1 MHAITSPPSVTAS
14 DRLGLTLFVAIVAH
28 ALVILGVTFVPHERN
43 RQRQD
48 TLDVVLVQSRA
59 EAPPDD
65 ARYLAQASQD
75 GGGESAQP
83 ERPATPLLPA
93 FTGTRAEIA
102 SVSPPV
108 PPQPLEAVDR
118 RQTAAPKR
126 SADTPERSRPER
138 GPVLAQD
145 HIPRP
150 QKATKEPERPPDPRS
165 QPDATRKNV
174 TLAEVKAVAPV
185 EQAPKQP
192 TPTQTLTAA
201 SLRAQAIESLAAEID
216 TRLKAY
222 AEWPRRKWITA
233 RTREHK
239 YAAYMEAWRQ
249 KVERVGNLNYPDQAR
264 RKRLSG
270 TLLLDVALNPDGSIN
285 EIILRRSS
293 GKKVL
298 DDAAVRI
305 VKLSAPFAKFPDAF
319 LEEVD
324 ILHIERTW
332 QFLVGNKFESR

>member
-1 MHAITSPPSVTAS
+1 M
-14 DRLGLTLFVAIVAH
+14 AIVAH
-28 ALVILGVTFVPHERN
+28 ALVILGVTFVPHDRS
-43 RQRQD
+43 RQRHD

-59 EAPPDD
+59 ETAPDD

-75 GGGESAQP
+75 GGGESDEP
-83 ERPATPLLPA
+83 DRPTTPLPPA

-102 SVSPPV
+102 AVSPPV
-108 PPQPLEAVDR
+108 PPRQLEAVDR
-118 RQTAAPKR
+118 LRTAAPKS
-126 SADTPERSRPER
+126 SADAPERSRPQS
-138 GPVLAQD
+138 GPVLAQTRTQSD
-145 HIPRP
+145 QRASTQP
-150 QKATKEPERPPDPRS
+150 KKPPDPEAQPAS
-165 QPDATRKNV
+165 QPKVLTV
-174 TLAEVKAVAPV
+174 AEIKAVAPV
-185 EQAPKQP
+185 VQAPQ
-192 TPTQTLTAA
+192 TPALTQTLTAA
-201 SLRAQAIESLAAEID
+201 SLRAQAIESLTAEID
-216 TRLKAY
+216 DRLKAY

-249 KVERVGNLNYPDQAR
+249 KVERVGNLNYPDEAR

-270 TLLLDVALNPDGSIN
+270 YLLLDVALNPDGSIN
-285 EIILRRSS
+285 EILLRRSS

-305 VKLSAPFAKFPDAF
+305 VKLSAPFAKFPRAI

-332 QFLVGNKFESR
+332 QFLVSNKFESR